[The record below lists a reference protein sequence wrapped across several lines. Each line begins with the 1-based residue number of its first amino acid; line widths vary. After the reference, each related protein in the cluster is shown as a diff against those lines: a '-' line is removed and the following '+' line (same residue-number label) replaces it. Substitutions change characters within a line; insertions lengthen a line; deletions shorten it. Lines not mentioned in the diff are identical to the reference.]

1 MALSLYIPKQDLAHR
16 LHPGV
21 KVAGMLSFFVAA
33 FVCETPVVLMP
44 LSLTVLGLIAATG
57 AWANVYR
64 MRVLFFMVFLMTFVT
79 WSLLFRGGTPWF
91 TFGPIRVGPTG
102 MQYALAMALKLATF
116 LGTGTVFLTTTRI
129 EEVAY
134 ALTRLGV
141 PYKLGFTMTLAFRL
155 VPVFVDSA
163 LSVIQ
168 AQRSRGFRFD
178 EGNFVQRVRR
188 YVPVLVP
195 VFIGA
200 LRRADGMAI
209 ALEARGF
216 QSQRLRTS
224 FEQYRFGAVDLLCLS
239 VVVSVAGLYLS
250 LWKLGYTALPLA

>member
-1 MALSLYIPKQDLAHR
+1 MALSLYLNNDDLPHR
-16 LHPGV
+16 LHPVV
-21 KVAGMLSFFVAA
+21 KVAAMLGFFVSA
-33 FVCETPVVLMP
+33 FVCEAPTALLPLAAGVV
-44 LSLTVLGLIAATG
+44 GLVTLAG
-57 AWANVYR
+57 AWPNIYR
-64 MRVLFFMVFLMTFVT
+64 LRILFTLVFVMTFVT
-79 WSLLFRGGTPWF
+79 WTLFFRGGTPWF
-91 TFGPIRVGPTG
+91 SVGPISIGPSSIR
-102 MQYALAMALKLATF
+102 YAFTMAMKLTTF
-116 LGTGTVFLTTTRI
+116 LAIGTVFLSTTRI
-129 EEVAY
+129 EELAY
-134 ALTRLGV
+134 ALTRVGV

-178 EGNFVQRVRR
+178 EGNLLQRVRR

-216 QSQRLRTS
+216 QSDRTRTS
-224 FEQYRFGAVDLLCLS
+224 FEQYRFGKTDLACLLTVVAV
-239 VVVSVAGLYLS
+239 AALYLW
-250 LWKLGYTALPLA
+250 LWKHGYTALPLS

>member
-1 MALSLYIPKQDLAHR
+1 MALSLYIPSQDLPHR
-16 LHPGV
+16 LHPTV
-21 KVAGMLSFFVAA
+21 KVAAMVSFFVAA
-33 FVCETPVVLMP
+33 FVCETPTSLLPLTFAVL
-44 LSLTVLGLIAATG
+44 LLIGAAS
-57 AWANVYR
+57 AWPNIYR
-64 MRVLFFMVFLMTFVT
+64 LRFLFLLVFVMTFVV
-79 WSLLFRGGTPWF
+79 WSLFFRGGTPWF
-91 TFGPIRVGPTG
+91 QFGPIGVGPTALR
-102 MQYALAMALKLATF
+102 YAFAMALKLTTF
-116 LGTGTVFLTTTRI
+116 LAIGTVFLTSTRI
-129 EEVAY
+129 EELAY
-134 ALTRLGV
+134 ALTRMGI

-178 EGNFVQRVRR
+178 EGNLFQRVRR

-216 QSQRLRTS
+216 QAKSARTS
-224 FEQYRFGAVDLLCLS
+224 FEQYQFRGRDLVVLIAVLAIA
-239 VVVSVAGLYLS
+239 AGYIW
-250 LWKLGYTALPLA
+250 LWKVGYTAAPVS

>member
-1 MALSLYIPKQDLAHR
+1 MALSLYIAKPDLAHR
-16 LHPGV
+16 LHPIV
-21 KVAGMLSFFVAA
+21 KIATMLSFFVAA
-33 FVCETPVVLMP
+33 FVCETPIILMP
-44 LSLTVLGLIAATG
+44 LTLAVIGLIAATG
-57 AWANVYR
+57 AWVNVYR
-64 MRVLFFMVFLMTFVT
+64 LRILFFMVFFMTFVT
-79 WSLLFRGGTPWF
+79 WSLFFRGGTAWIDL
-91 TFGPIRVGPTG
+91 GPIHIGPTS
-102 MQYALAMALKLATF
+102 MQYGLAMALKLATF
-116 LGTGTVFLTTTRI
+116 LGIGTVFLTTTRI

-134 ALTRLGV
+134 ALTRLGI
-141 PYKLGFTMTLAFRL
+141 PYKIGFTMTLAFRL

-178 EGNFVQRVRR
+178 EGNILQRVRR

-216 QSQRLRTS
+216 QSQRTRTS
-224 FEQYRFGAVDLLCLS
+224 FEQYRFAATDGVCLLL
-239 VVVSVAGLYLS
+239 VLLVATLYLL
-250 LWKLGYTALPLA
+250 LWKNGYTALHVV